1 MADSQ
6 SNQKARLSIVP
17 SSAPGAPMQAAALKI
32 GKVLSQRLQAYKAWR
47 DGLSDAIRAY
57 QTWIESQGYTDGAE
71 DLRTYELIEEIQ
83 SDKLTVALAGEF
95 SRGKTELLNAIFF
108 ADFKQRLMSSGAGR
122 TTMCP
127 TELRFDEKENVS
139 IRLLPIET
147 RKTSLSIAEYRHT
160 PIHWTTLH
168 ILKPDSADEVRAA
181 FLETT
186 RTKKVHVR
194 EAQELGLYNPERSR
208 RQGEA
213 VPADGIVEIPVW
225 RHATINYPHPLL
237 KQGLVILD
245 TPGLNAIGT
254 EPELTLS
261 MLPSAQVILFVLGAD
276 TGVTKTDFD
285 MWTQHVRNKR
295 RGGVLVAL
303 NKIDVMWDELQNE
316 TAVTANVARQV
327 ESVAQTLQVDKKWV
341 LPVSAQKGL
350 VGRIQSDAALLE
362 KSGLLMLE
370 ERLAQDLI
378 PARHTL
384 IRDRVVH
391 EMSARVEN
399 SHNLIKSKLVANQE
413 QLNQLK
419 QLGSKNLDTIHKL
432 VSHVREEKKKY
443 DKELEGFEITR
454 SALTQQAS
462 TLLGYMS
469 MKSIDALIKAARH
482 DMQDS
487 WTTHGLQAGM
497 STFFRG
503 ASRQMEQ
510 VNQCAEDIRKAVE
523 RIYERLHTEYGMN
536 VIKPPALSL
545 IASHLEFKRL
555 EEKAEI
561 FRASPTTLM
570 SEQHF
575 VIKKF
580 FITLA
585 SQARQTFHD
594 CNESAKTWFKVAVSP
609 VFAQIQL
616 HRAAIERKLE
626 MLVKIHKDMDSL
638 NEQIV
643 ALERERQDLDAQL
656 RTAQQLLER
665 IQQPFH

>member
-1 MADSQ
+1 MADRQ
-6 SNQKARLSIVP
+6 SSVKPQLSVVP
-17 SSAPGAPMQAAALKI
+17 SSLPGTTAKAPAPKADKAF
-32 GKVLSQRLQAYKAWR
+32 SQRLRAYKAWR

-57 QTWIESQGYTDGAE
+57 QTWIESQGYTDGVE

-108 ADFKQRLMSSGAGR
+108 ADFKQRLLPSGVGR

-127 TELRFDEKENVS
+127 TELRYDDKDEAA

-147 RKTSLSIAEYRHT
+147 RKTSLAIAEYKHT

-194 EAQELGLYNPERSR
+194 EAQELGLYDPERSR

-225 RHATINYPHPLL
+225 RHAIINYPHPLL

-276 TGVTKTDFD
+276 TGVSKSDFD
-285 MWTQHVRNKR
+285 VWTQQVRKAT

-303 NKIDVMWDELQNE
+303 NKIDAMWDELE
-316 TAVTANVARQV
+316 DEATVAANIARQA
-327 ESVAQTLQVDKKWV
+327 ESVAQTLQVDPKWV

-350 VGRIQSDAALLE
+350 AGRIHSDAALLE
-362 KSGLLMLE
+362 KSGLLRLE
-370 ERLAQDLI
+370 ERLAQDLL

-384 IRDRVVH
+384 IRNRVVH

-399 SHNLIKSKLVANQE
+399 SYNLIQSKLVANQE

-419 QLGSKNLDTIHKL
+419 QLGHRNLDAIHKL
-432 VSHVREEKKKY
+432 VSHVRAEKQKY
-443 DKELEGFEITR
+443 DKELEGFQVTR
-454 SALTQQAS
+454 AALTEQAN
-462 TLLGYMS
+462 TLLGHLN
-469 MKSIDALIKAARH
+469 MKSIDTLIQSARH
-482 DMQDS
+482 AMQDS
-487 WTTHGLQAGM
+487 WTTHGLQSGM
-497 STFFRG
+497 TTFFSG
-503 ASRQMEQ
+503 AAGRMQQ
-510 VNQCAEDIRKAVE
+510 VNQCAEDIRKSVE

-536 VIKPPALSL
+536 VVKPPALSL

-561 FRASPTTLM
+561 FRASPATLM
-570 SEQHF
+570 TEQHF

-585 SQARQTFHD
+585 SQARQTFHE
-594 CNESAKTWFKVAVSP
+594 CNDSAKNWFKVAVSP
-609 VFAQIQL
+609 VFAQIQE

-626 MLVKIHKDMDSL
+626 MLKKIQQDMDSL
-638 NEQIV
+638 NEHTA
-643 ALERERQDLDAQL
+643 ALERERQALDAQL
-656 RTAQQLLER
+656 HTAQQLLER